1 MKNEI
6 LIKQNTIAINENVV
20 INKIN
25 INTRIITLRHYIKS
39 RQFVLTDISPAPT
52 GRSHLKL
59 CLIFGNILLY
69 AEFPHH
75 RCKCA
80 ERHKSGQSSSC
91 SSPERLY
98 KHSEAPA
105 GVWADVNARNLEN
118 KRPVEA
124 APPGSLTEGFLLI
137 YEGEINVQQHD
148 RLKSHLCFD
157 FYVFYCISLHQFC
170 SFYSNTPFSAT
181 TVPSA
186 NQGEFGTF
194 PTASFTTFA
203 PP

>member
-1 MKNEI
+1 MQRGTNLDSPLHAAAQK
-6 LIKQNTIAINENVV
+6 
-20 INKIN
+20 
-25 INTRIITLRHYIKS
+25 
-39 RQFVLTDISPAPT
+39 DCISIV
-52 GRSHLKL
+52 KL
-59 CLIFGNILLY
+59 LLEFG
-69 AEFPHH
+69 
-75 RCKCA
+75 
-80 ERHKSGQSSSC
+80 
-91 SSPERLY
+91 
-98 KHSEAPA
+98 
-105 GVWADVNARNLEN
+105 ADVNARNLEN